1 MSTPA
6 DLAGVLLTEAIS
18 ATIPAIITTGG
29 LYWILRTLEL
39 INHLMKTLFHKPI
52 KFQAPLAK

>member
-18 ATIPAIITTGG
+18 ATIPAIRTTGR
-29 LYWILRTLEL
+29 LYWILRTLEA
-39 INHLMKTLFHKPI
+39 NKSSDENPI
-52 KFQAPLAK
+52 SQAK